1 MDFENIS
8 WDIIDLYFKDNPSVL
23 VDHHLKSYNDF
34 FEKGMYKIFK
44 EKNPISFFKDQNKKT
59 NKFKYEC
66 KVYMGGLEGTRIYI
80 GKPVIYDK
88 NGEINRKHF
97 MYPNEA
103 RLRNLS
109 YTMSIHYDVD
119 IEYVIRT
126 KGPGGEDLE
135 TKKLETLEK
144 IYLGNF
150 PIMLRSKLCLL
161 NGLTKDVR
169 HTMGEC
175 RNDLGGYF
183 IIDGKEKLIVSQ
195 ERFADNNLIVKDK
208 FNDMYSH
215 SVDIRSVSEDISKPV
230 RTLSVRMVT
239 ETPSL
244 TNNNIVVVIP
254 NVRKP
259 IPLFILMRALG
270 VLSDKEII
278 ETCIL
283 DMERYD
289 YMVELFRPCI
299 HDASILF
306 NQVEA
311 LKYIGTHTKGKTVN
325 HAMEILMNY
334 LLPHIGELNFKQKAY
349 YIGYMVKKLLLVYTK
364 KEKPTD
370 RDSYRYKRLET
381 SGILIKDLFKEYYNL
396 QLKNIYLKIDKEHF
410 YHRGNYQ
417 GEHFMGLIL
426 YNRDLIFKDK
436 IVESGFKTAFKGNW
450 GSTAHTKRLGALQ
463 DLSRLSFF
471 STICQLRKTNIPIS
485 ADGAKIVS
493 PRKVQGTQ
501 WGNFCP
507 IHSPDGGNV
516 GFHKHLTIS
525 TKITTHHSG
534 YPYITLLRQL
544 GMELL
549 ETCTPQHIELSVK
562 LFVNGAWVGITR
574 NPKEIIETLKLYR
587 RNNKINI
594 YTSIL
599 WDISKKEIWINTD
612 AGRLCHPV
620 YYMYNG
626 KISFGNTELLNKLK
640 NKTLTWNHC
649 IYGLNEPGEP
659 TDNSIKKIKQISDNK
674 SCIIEYIDSMEAD
687 GIIMAKFNDKL
698 EDYTSKN
705 ISHAEIHPSFI
716 FSVMAN
722 QVIHLQN
729 NPYPRSAFSCG
740 QGKQAV
746 SMYSTNVMNRID
758 KSGIVLNY
766 GQNPLIKSRYLKY
779 ITNDEHAYGENAI
792 VAIMCY
798 SGYNTEDAV
807 IINEGF
813 LKRGG
818 YRTTYYNMYEETE
831 KEETVGDVTISNNF
845 VYIDSDK
852 VIGLKP
858 GCNYS
863 YLDKETGIIKENTEI
878 DDKTII
884 IGKVS
889 VNSENPGEMI
899 DSSKKPKKGQ
909 KGFVDKSFITTNSFG
924 KKIAKI
930 RVRDERIPAIGDKFC
945 SRAGQK
951 GTVGIVMK
959 ECDMPITKEGLIP
972 DIIVNPHAM
981 PSRMTIGHLVE
992 SQQAKVCAL
1001 YGAYGDC
1008 TPFINIGP
1016 KDKEYGEMLV
1026 KQGFH
1031 SSGTEFLMNGM
1042 TGEQMETS
1050 IYIGPTYYL
1059 RLKHMVKDK
1068 INHRSRGPRNQL
1080 TRQTV
1085 GGRANDGGLRI
1096 GEMDRDC
1103 LIAHGMSH
1111 FIKDSMLERGDKYY
1125 MAICNKSGC
1134 VSIYN
1139 KSKNIFISP
1148 MVDGPIKFVD
1158 VSKYDANI
1166 VNISKFGR
1174 DFSIVKVPYAFKLLM
1189 QELQAMNVHMR
1200 IVTDKN
1206 VDQLL
1211 SIKGGD
1217 DIKTLTGLES
1227 YDDIVAVINKIKAE
1241 TMNEKD
1247 TEKDKMRKE
1256 FTPIEAAKVHLL
1268 NEGDHMI
1275 WDKDTLVGRR
1285 WIIKSIDD
1293 EANTVTLETNNLV
1306 GLTSNFMTVDAS
1318 ELKHGKTNDFVSELL
1333 NDDGWGNI
1341 QSNDMQM
1348 NKVAYDPFGN
1358 VVNKKM
1364 IPENIDINIDIDNY
1378 EETPPSISMSSTTSS
1393 PKSPDYNPYY
1403 PPGVVPTSPDYDPN
1417 NPQIPPPPQQE
1428 KTKTIA
1434 EEKKEQD
1441 KEEMPLLNAVEDKE
1455 GDGSDDDEG
1464 DEFSGFQRGVSIKK
1478 IN

>member
-1 MDFENIS
+1 MEYEKMAWNL
-8 WDIIDLYFKDNPSVL
+8 IDLYFKNNPTIL

-34 FEKGMYKIFK
+34 FERDIYKIFQQ
-44 EKNPISFFKDQNKKT
+44 KNPISFYKDQDKKT
-59 NKFKYEC
+59 KLFKYEC
-66 KVYMGGLEGTRIYI
+66 KVYMGGLDGKRIYI

-88 NGEINRKHF
+88 DGDKNRKHF

-119 IEYVIRT
+119 IEYIIRT
-126 KGPGGEDLE
+126 KGPNNENLE
-135 TKKLETLEK
+135 LKSTETMEK

-150 PIMLRSKLCLL
+150 PIMLRSKMCLL
-161 NGLTKDVR
+161 NGLTKNVR

-183 IIDGKEKLIVSQ
+183 IIDGKEKVIVSQ
-195 ERFADNNLIVKDK
+195 ERFADNYIIVKDK

-215 SVDIRSVSEDISKPV
+215 SVDLRSVSEDISKPV
-230 RTLSVRMVT
+230 RTLSIRIVT

-289 YMVELFRPCI
+289 YMVELFRPSV
-299 HDASILF
+299 HDASIIF
-306 NQVEA
+306 NQIEA
-311 LKYIGTHTKGKTVN
+311 LKYIATHTKGKTIN

-334 LLPHIGELNFKQKAY
+334 LVPHIGELNFKQKAY

-370 RDSYRYKRLET
+370 RDSYKYKRLET

-396 QLKNIYLKIDKEHF
+396 QLKNIYLKIDKEFF
-410 YHRGNYQ
+410 YHKGNYQ
-417 GEHFMGLIL
+417 DENFVGLII
-426 YNRDLIFKDK
+426 YNRDLIFRDK
-436 IVESGFKTAFKGNW
+436 IVEDGFKKAFKGNW
-450 GSTAHTKRLGALQ
+450 GATEHTKRLGALQ
-463 DLSRLSFF
+463 DLSRLSFL

-485 ADGAKIVS
+485 ADGAKIVA

-516 GFHKHLTIS
+516 GLHKHLTVS
-525 TKITTHHSG
+525 TKITTSESG

-549 ETCTPQHIELSVK
+549 EECTPKHIELSIK
-562 LFVNGAWVGITR
+562 IFVNGAWVGITR
-574 NPKEIIETLKLYR
+574 NPQEIMKTLKLYR

-594 YTSIL
+594 YTSLL

-620 YYMYNG
+620 LYMDDGQLSIGNKKLIE
-626 KISFGNTELLNKLK
+626 KIK
-640 NKTLTWNHC
+640 NKTLTWNDC
-649 IYGLNEPGEP
+649 IYGSNEPG
-659 TDNSIKKIKQISDNK
+659 DNHGNSIKKIDSINK
-674 SCIIEYIDSMEAD
+674 ENACIVEYIDSMESE

-698 EDYTSKN
+698 EDYISKN
-705 ISHAEIHPSFI
+705 ITHTEIHPSFI
-716 FSVMAN
+716 FSIMAN

-766 GQNPLIKSRYLKY
+766 GQNPLVKSRYLKY
-779 ITNDEHAYGENAI
+779 VTNDEHAYGENAI

-798 SGYNTEDAV
+798 SGYNTEDAI

-818 YRTTYYNMYEETE
+818 YRTTYYNMYEESE
-831 KEETVGDVTISNNF
+831 KEETVGDITVSNKF
-845 VYIDSDK
+845 VYINSDE

-858 GCNYS
+858 GHNYGN
-863 YLDKETGIIKENTEI
+863 LDEETGLIKENVEV
-878 DDKTII
+878 DDKTIL

-889 VNSENPGEMI
+889 VNSENPGELI
-899 DSSKKPKKGQ
+899 DNSKKPKKGQ

-930 RVRDERIPAIGDKFC
+930 RVRDERVPMIGDKFC

-951 GTVGIVMK
+951 GTVGIVLK
-959 ECDMPITKEGLIP
+959 ESDMPITKNGLIP

-1008 TPFINIGP
+1008 TPFINKGP
-1016 KDKEYGEMLV
+1016 KHKEYGEMLV

-1042 TGEQMETS
+1042 TGEQLETS

-1103 LIAHGMSH
+1103 LIAHGISN
-1111 FIKDSMLERGDKYY
+1111 FVKDSMLERGDKYY

-1134 VSIYN
+1134 AAIYN

-1158 VSKYDANI
+1158 VSKYEANI

-1174 DFSIVKVPYAFKLLM
+1174 DFSIVKVPYAFKLLI

-1200 IVTDKN
+1200 IITDKN

-1211 SIKGGD
+1211 SLKGGN
-1217 DIKTLTGLES
+1217 DISTLTGLDS
-1227 YDDIVAVINKIKAE
+1227 YEEIVAVIDKIKR
-1241 TMNEKD
+1241 EKAFEKN
-1247 TEKDKMRKE
+1247 TVKDKLRKE
-1256 FTPIEAAKVHLL
+1256 FTPIEAAKVHLF
-1268 NEGDHMI
+1268 NEGDSVM
-1275 WDKDTLVGRR
+1275 WENDTVKNRK
-1285 WIIKSIDD
+1285 WIISSID
-1293 EANTVTLETNNLV
+1293 EESNNVTLTTNNLM
-1306 GLTSNFMTVDAS
+1306 GLSSNIMTVDAS
-1318 ELKHGKTNDFVSELL
+1318 ELKHGKPEEFVLD
-1333 NDDGWGNI
+1333 NQGWNVNEGEW
-1341 QSNDMQM
+1341 DMPNMGEMGQYNM
-1348 NKVAYDPFGN
+1348 QGMTSPQNEV
-1358 VVNKKM
+1358 
-1364 IPENIDINIDIDNY
+1364 
-1378 EETPPSISMSSTTSS
+1378 SMS
-1393 PKSPDYNPYY
+1393 
-1403 PPGVVPTSPDYDPN
+1403 PTSPSYSPN
-1417 NPQIPPPPQQE
+1417 NPPSGPQTPSYSPNNPPSGPQTPSYSPNNPPPLDLDSKGNPVI
-1428 KTKTIA
+1428 KIKTIS
-1434 EEKKEQD
+1434 EEKKGKDQ
-1441 KEEMPLLNAVEDKE
+1441 EEMPMLNNLDDGET
-1455 GDGSDDDEG
+1455 GDTDDEF
-1464 DEFSGFQRGVSIKK
+1464 DFYNPNQSGGNGGIKK